1 MTHHRIRKWHA
12 HNFKR
17 VIFTAQILI
26 LSPYVDSNLDKETL
40 LTMKRLVEAEMD
52 KLNDLIYFY
61 GVHEDDDEFTDLVNK
76 AKYYR
81 GIIERIDE
89 DLRKFD

>member
-1 MTHHRIRKWHA
+1 
-12 HNFKR
+12 
-17 VIFTAQILI
+17 
-26 LSPYVDSNLDKETL
+26 
-40 LTMKRLVEAEMD
+40 MKRLVEAEMN

-61 GVHEDDDEFTDLVNK
+61 GVHDDDDEFTDLVNK

-81 GIIERIDE
+81 GMIERIDR

>member
-1 MTHHRIRKWHA
+1 MCLPI
-12 HNFKR
+12 
-17 VIFTAQILI
+17 ILFTSHYTFTNIILP
-26 LSPYVDSNLDKETL
+26 PYVDSNLGKETL
-40 LTMKRLVEAEMD
+40 ITMKRLVEAEMN

-61 GVHEDDDEFTDLVNK
+61 GVHDDDDEFTDLVNK

-81 GIIERIDE
+81 GMIERIDR